1 MDPINEPHSHPET
14 HLARAR
20 GITACVLVGAGAL
33 LIALPHRAVAQESYP
48 NKPIKIVVPFAAGS
62 AVDTLPRLVAERLS
76 ARWSQPIIVEN
87 KPGAAGNIG
96 AEFVSRAE
104 PDGYTLLS
112 SPPPPLVINQNLYP
126 RLGFDPSAFVPIT
139 VIAAAPNV
147 LVINPKVPANNIH
160 ELIEYA
166 RAHPGKLN
174 YASPG
179 NGTTPHLTA
188 ELLKMH
194 SGIQIV
200 HVAYKGGAPA
210 VADLLAGQV
219 DMMFANL
226 GDVLPHIKSGKL
238 IALAVGSE
246 KRFPALPD
254 LPALSER
261 FPGFVSIA
269 WYAIVAP
276 ARTPPEIAAK
286 LSSAIKDV
294 LQLPEVAA
302 RLRDMSATPGG
313 GTPAQT
319 AAFMKEEAERW
330 GKVISTAAVKLD

>member
-1 MDPINEPHSHPET
+1 MRSTIQT
-14 HLARAR
+14 YV
-20 GITACVLVGAGAL
+20 GITVAMGLLQAVSIGVLVA
-33 LIALPHRAVAQESYP
+33 IPNRAVAQDSYP
-48 NKPIKIVVPFAAGS
+48 SKPIKIIVPFAAGS

-76 ARWSQPIIVEN
+76 ARWGQPIVVEN

-96 AEFVSRAE
+96 AEFVARAD

-126 RLGFDPSAFVPIT
+126 KLGFDPAAFVPVT
-139 VIAAAPNV
+139 VIASAPNV
-147 LVINPKVPANNIH
+147 LVINPKLPVKNFQDF
-160 ELIEYA
+160 IEYA
-166 RAHPGKLN
+166 KTHPGQLN

-179 NGTTPHLTA
+179 NGSTPHLTA

-194 SGIQIV
+194 SSIQIV

-210 VADLLAGQV
+210 VADLLGGQV

-226 GDVLPHIKSGKL
+226 GDVLQHINSGKL

-246 KRFPALPD
+246 KRYPALPD
-254 LPALSER
+254 LPTLAER

-276 ARTPPEIAAK
+276 PKTSPEVAAK
-286 LSSAIKDV
+286 LSAAIKHV
-294 LQLPEVAA
+294 LQQPEVAA

-330 GKVISTAAVKLD
+330 GKVISTVGVKLD

>member
-1 MDPINEPHSHPET
+1 MNSINKPHP
-14 HLARAR
+14 LFKGRLGLPQA
-20 GITACVLVGAGAL
+20 ITVCVLASAML
-33 LIALPHRAVAQESYP
+33 LAIPHRAAAQDNYP
-48 NKPIKIVVPFAAGS
+48 VKPIKIIVPFAAGS
-62 AVDTLPRLVAERLS
+62 AVDTLPRLVADRLS

-96 AEFVSRAE
+96 AEFVSRAD

-126 RLGFDPSAFVPIT
+126 KLGFDPAAFVPIT

-147 LVINPKVPANNIH
+147 LVINPKVPVNNIQNF
-160 ELIEYA
+160 IKYA

-194 SGIQIV
+194 SGIQIM

-210 VADLLAGQV
+210 VVDLLAGQV

-238 IALAVGSE
+238 IALGVGSE
-246 KRFPALPD
+246 MRFPALPD
-254 LPALSER
+254 VPAMAEL

-276 ARTPPEIAAK
+276 AKTSPEIAAK

-294 LQLPEVAA
+294 LQMPEVLA
-302 RLRDMSATPGG
+302 RLKDMSATPGG

-319 AAFMKEEAERW
+319 ATFMKDEAERW
-330 GKVISTAAVKLD
+330 GNVISAAGVKLD

>member
-1 MDPINEPHSHPET
+1 MGLLQAVAI
-14 HLARAR
+14 
-20 GITACVLVGAGAL
+20 GVLVA
-33 LIALPHRAVAQESYP
+33 IPNRAVAQDSYP
-48 NKPIKIVVPFAAGS
+48 SKPIKIIVPFAAGS

-76 ARWSQPIIVEN
+76 ARWGQPIVVEN

-96 AEFVSRAE
+96 AEFVARAD

-126 RLGFDPSAFVPIT
+126 KLGFDPAAFVPVT
-139 VIAAAPNV
+139 VIASAPNV
-147 LVINPKVPANNIH
+147 LVINPKLPVKNF
-160 ELIEYA
+160 EEFIEYA
-166 RAHPGKLN
+166 KTHPGKLN

-179 NGTTPHLTA
+179 NGSTPHLTA

-194 SGIQIV
+194 SSIQIV

-210 VADLLAGQV
+210 VADLLGGQV

-226 GDVLPHIKSGKL
+226 GDVLQHINSGKL
-238 IALAVGSE
+238 IALAVESE
-246 KRFPALPD
+246 KRYPALPD
-254 LPALSER
+254 LPALAER

-276 ARTPPEIAAK
+276 PKTSPEVAAK
-286 LSSAIKDV
+286 LSAAIKHV

-330 GKVISTAAVKLD
+330 GTVISTVGVKLD